1 VVVVVYLNEFAAAA
15 LQMLAASQ
23 WHFSSSSSR
32 VYLPWEKY
40 TCVYK
45 CEG

>member
-23 WHFSSSSSR
+23 WHFSSSR